1 MTGGRLPQ
9 LDPVA
14 LRIGDPSEPTVGV
27 LVALVVDGHA
37 LSGQLPEHAIE
48 VVNPVVDH
56 AGRRE
61 VARLGRKERPHR
73 APHALGPCL
82 LTPLE
87 HRPALLLYRNS
98 EVLAIPLAE
107 RRLVTRLEEDAAEP
121 GHPSHFQTSW
131 PRRTI
136 SK

>member
-14 LRIGDPSEPTVGV
+14 LRIGDPSDPTVRV
-27 LVALVVDGHA
+27 LVSLVVDGHA

-73 APHALGPCL
+73 APHALGPRE

-87 HRPALLLYRNS
+87 HRPALLLDGDS
-98 EVLAIPLAE
+98 EVLAIPLAQ
-107 RRLVTRLEEDAAEP
+107 RRSVTRLEEDAAEA
-121 GHPSHFQTSW
+121 GHPSHFPTSW
-131 PRRTI
+131 SWRTI